1 MYGDRPGEERKP
13 QKFNDTMKLIL
24 KSLMI
29 SLLMVSCGRYGARLE
44 GLDAAIARQNE
55 YRDSVERRIAV
66 LGQVFMAAPTDS
78 LRWETAR
85 KDRKSVV

>member
-1 MYGDRPGEERKP
+1 MT
-13 QKFNDTMKLIL
+13 KFGVSFIINLYDTMKLIL

-66 LGQVFMAAPTDS
+66 L
-78 LRWETAR
+78 E
-85 KDRKSVV
+85 KK